1 MLTKYVRQACPPLR
15 MSRDQIAGNRDPGS
29 DEPGS
34 DGRQSNGRL
43 GDVWRWAR
51 RAYEI
56 FEGST
61 IPAETY
67 QPTVHK
73 PLIEY
78 DGPGD
83 VEEIDR
89 YWLNAPYSMAVISE
103 DPENFQHQY
112 EAVEPTLTAAERELL
127 DRLEEEV
134 REPILYREPGEAD
147 PDEVLH
153 EELRKRLEE
162 YGFETTAEGFFK
174 LYYYLY
180 RDFRGYGKI
189 DPLLNDPFIEDI
201 SCNGYNRPVY
211 IYHSQYTDV
220 RTNLVFEQ
228 PELDRYLI
236 KLAQRSG
243 RHISAGDPIVETTL
257 PEGSRAELSLGE
269 QITPHGSSFTIRKYA
284 SDPFT
289 PINLIELG
297 TFSIEQMAYLWLAI
311 ENNKNL
317 IFAGGTASGKTTSM
331 NAVSMFIPPRSK
343 VVTIEDTRELTLQH
357 ENWLSSVTRER
368 IGEER
373 DITMFDLLRSGLRH
387 RPEYIIVGEI
397 RGREA
402 LTMFQAMN
410 TGHTTYTTMH
420 ADSVQTVINRL
431 ENEPINT
438 PRQMIEALDILCIQY
453 LARRGEERV
462 RRNRQMAEISD
473 IDNRTGE
480 LSYSEK
486 FEWRPDSDTFSHML
500 GTSGVLEEISE
511 SRGWSRTELQRELR
525 NRRWV
530 LEFLLEKGIS
540 DYRQFTSVVNEYY
553 SDPTNVLDR
562 VRKAGIGQEIS

>member
-1 MLTKYVRQACPPLR
+1 MPDDSAERSQPREEFDRRSQHGSVVGDLRQWGRRTLEVLR
-15 MSRDQIAGNRDPGS
+15 GTSIPVDSYDPS
-29 DEPGS
+29 
-34 DGRQSNGRL
+34 
-43 GDVWRWAR
+43 
-51 RAYEI
+51 
-56 FEGST
+56 
-61 IPAETY
+61 
-67 QPTVHK
+67 VHS
-73 PLIEY
+73 PLITHS
-78 DGPGD
+78 GPD
-83 VEEIDR
+83 DLEEIER
-89 YWLNAPYSMAVISE
+89 YWLNAPYAMAVISR
-103 DPENFQHQY
+103 DPEKFEHRY
-112 EAVEPTLTAAERELL
+112 HTVEPTLSDIERRLL
-127 DRLEEEV
+127 ERLEEEV
-134 REPILYREPGEAD
+134 REPILYREQDGREPQI
-147 PDEVLH
+147 VLR

-162 YGFETTAEGFFK
+162 YGVDISPESFFK

-189 DPLLNDPFIEDI
+189 DPLLHDPYIEDI
-201 SCNGYNRPVY
+201 SCNGNGLPIYV
-211 IYHSQYTDV
+211 YHSEYTDI
-220 RTNLVFEQ
+220 RTDISFERSD
-228 PELDRYLI
+228 LDRYLV

-257 PEGSRAELSLGE
+257 PDGSRAELSLGE
-269 QITPHGSSFTIRKYA
+269 QVTPRGSSFTIRKYA
-284 SDPFT
+284 ADPFT
-289 PINLIELG
+289 PINLIDLG

-343 VVTIEDTRELTLQH
+343 VVTIEDTRELTLHH

-373 DITMFDLLRSGLRH
+373 DITMYDLLRSGLRH

-397 RGREA
+397 RGEEA

-438 PRQMIEALDILCIQY
+438 PRQMIEALDILCIQ
-453 LARRGEERV
+453 LLTRRGEERV
-462 RRNRQMAEISD
+462 RRNRQLAEINE

-486 FEWRPDSDTFSHML
+486 FEWRPESDEFTHML
-500 GTSGVLEEISE
+500 GTSEVLDDIRE
-511 SRGWSRTELQRELR
+511 SRGWSHSDLQRELR

-530 LEFLLEKGIS
+530 LEFMWENDIT

-553 SDPTNVLDR
+553 SEPDR
-562 VRKAGIGQEIS
+562 VLKEVTASGIGHELSDEPTHAP